1 MKSAA
6 QIAYIRQLCF
16 LGLGGQV
23 IMPEILRALHAL
35 VPSAFNLFLWADEHH
50 QLSNMYSENSA
61 MYHAQSRY
69 LKDFYNSGEVQ
80 AYKTTFSYA
89 MRTGRGWRNTERLG
103 PEFLASD
110 IYHHLLKPC
119 DIRHCV
125 EVTIWDQGRGLGS
138 IVLNRSHDQ
147 KPFRE
152 EEEMRLRSLMP
163 YLAHGLRGMRD
174 LRGEATH
181 SGESG
186 TLIIDNQDR
195 IVQFCPEGKRLLMLA
210 THNTFSAANSP
221 FQDAAAIK
229 RLRSSFAPG
238 GHSKTPNLYS
248 KAHDLH
254 SKAPDLH
261 SEAPDLHSEAHDLN
275 SEAPDLHSEAQSVP
289 VQRHRNAWGEFVF
302 RAYPLS
308 TRVECDGSLAIV
320 IERHE
325 PTPITLMRTLRK
337 LPVTARQREVC
348 LLLSYG
354 YTHSMI
360 GERMHVSKHTA
371 TDYVRKI
378 YDKLDVRSQDQ
389 LMKKLMS
396 N

>member
-6 QIAYIRQLCF
+6 QISYVRQLCF

-35 VPSAFNLFLWADEHH
+35 VPSTFNLFLWADANH

-61 MYHAQSRY
+61 MYLAQSRY
-69 LKDFYNSGEVQ
+69 LKDFYNSAEVQ
-80 AYKTTFSYA
+80 AYKTTFSEA

-110 IYHHLLKPC
+110 IYRHLLKPC

-125 EVTIWDQGRGLGS
+125 EVTIWDHNRGLGS
-138 IVLNRSHDQ
+138 IVLNRGHDQ

-152 EEEMRLRSLMP
+152 EEELRLRSLIP

-174 LRGEATH
+174 LRGEATP

-186 TLIIDNQDR
+186 TLIVDNQDR

-210 THNTFSAANSP
+210 THNKFSGASSP

-229 RLRSSFAPG
+229 RLRTNLAPG
-238 GHSKTPNLYS
+238 VHN
-248 KAHDLH
+248 
-254 SKAPDLH
+254 
-261 SEAPDLHSEAHDLN
+261 EAPRVHN
-275 SEAPDLHSEAQSVP
+275 EAPKIHGEAPGLHREIRSVP

-302 RAYPLS
+302 RGYPLS
-308 TRVECDGSLAIV
+308 THLERGGSMAIV

-325 PTPITLMRTLRK
+325 PAPITLIRTLRK
-337 LPVTARQREVC
+337 FPVTARQREVC

-389 LMKKLMS
+389 LMKKLMTGHAA
-396 N
+396 

>member
-6 QIAYIRQLCF
+6 QISYIRQLCF

-23 IMPEILRALHAL
+23 IMAEILRALHAL
-35 VPSAFNLFLWADEHH
+35 VPSTFNLFLWADAHH

-61 MYHAQSRY
+61 MYLAQSRY

-80 AYKTTFSYA
+80 AYKTTFSEA

-125 EVTIWDQGRGLGS
+125 EVTIWDNSRGLGS

-163 YLAHGLRGMRD
+163 YLVHGLRGMRD
-174 LRGEATH
+174 LRGEATP

-210 THNTFSAANSP
+210 THNKFSGASSP
-221 FQDAAAIK
+221 FQDSAAIK
-229 RLRSSFAPG
+229 RLRS
-238 GHSKTPNLYS
+238 NLES
-248 KAHDLH
+248 G
-254 SKAPDLH
+254 LH
-261 SEAPDLHSEAHDLN
+261 SEAPGMN
-275 SEAPDLHSEAQSVP
+275 SEVRSVP

-302 RAYPLS
+302 RGYPLS
-308 TRVECDGSLAIV
+308 PRTERDGSIAMV

-389 LMKKLMS
+389 LMKKLMTHHAA
-396 N
+396 

>member
-1 MKSAA
+1 MKNAA

-23 IMPEILRALHAL
+23 IMPEILRALHGL
-35 VPSAFNLFLWADEHH
+35 VPSTFNLFLWADAHH

-61 MYHAQSRY
+61 MYLAQSRY
-69 LKDFYNSGEVQ
+69 LKDFYNSAEVQ
-80 AYKTTFSYA
+80 AYKTTFSEA
-89 MRTGRGWRNTERLG
+89 MRTGRGWCNSARLG

-110 IYHHLLKPC
+110 IYQHLLKPC

-125 EVTIWDQGRGLGS
+125 EVTIWDNDRGLGS
-138 IVLNRSHDQ
+138 LVLNRSHDQ

-152 EEEMRLRSLMP
+152 EEEILLRSLTP

-174 LRGEATH
+174 LRGEAAP

-186 TLIIDNQDR
+186 TLIIDDQDR

-210 THNTFSAANSP
+210 THNTFSGFSSP
-221 FQDAAAIK
+221 LQKSAAIK
-229 RLRSSFAPG
+229 RLRNNVESG
-238 GHSKTPNLYS
+238 
-248 KAHDLH
+248 LH
-254 SKAPDLH
+254 G
-261 SEAPDLHSEAHDLN
+261 ER
-275 SEAPDLHSEAQSVP
+275 SVP

-308 TRVECDGSLAIV
+308 TRTERDGSIAMV

-325 PTPITLMRTLRK
+325 PVPITLMRKLRK

-389 LMKKLMS
+389 LMKKLMIC
-396 N
+396 

>member
-6 QIAYIRQLCF
+6 QISYIRQLCF

-35 VPSAFNLFLWADEHH
+35 VPSAFNLFLWADANH

-61 MYHAQSRY
+61 MYLAQSRY
-69 LKDFYNSGEVQ
+69 LKDFYNSAEVE
-80 AYKTTFSYA
+80 AYKTTFSEA

-110 IYHHLLKPC
+110 IYRHLLKPC

-125 EVTIWDQGRGLGS
+125 ELTIWDYNRGLGS
-138 IVLNRSHDQ
+138 IVLNRGHDQ

-152 EEEMRLRSLMP
+152 EEELRLRGLMP

-174 LRGEATH
+174 LRGEATP

-186 TLIIDNQDR
+186 TLIVDDQDR

-210 THNTFSAANSP
+210 THNTFSGSCSP

-229 RLRSSFAPG
+229 RLRTHLAPWV
-238 GHSKTPNLYS
+238 HK
-248 KAHDLH
+248 
-254 SKAPDLH
+254 
-261 SEAPDLHSEAHDLN
+261 EAPRIRGETAGQPSEIPH
-275 SEAPDLHSEAQSVP
+275 VP

-302 RAYPLS
+302 RGYPLS
-308 TRVECDGSLAIV
+308 TPLERGGSMAIV

-325 PTPITLMRTLRK
+325 PVPITLIRTLRK
-337 LPVTARQREVC
+337 FPVTARQREVC

-389 LMKKLMS
+389 LMKKLMTGHAA
-396 N
+396 